1 MRGIMGARS
10 KPLNVVD
17 PTSDAPGAKVE
28 NFELPPA
35 KSGVKMVDAENIE
48 ELVNLLKNE
57 AKVI

>member
-1 MRGIMGARS
+1 MSART

-17 PTSDAPGAKVE
+17 PTSDEAATDVSK
-28 NFELPPA
+28 FELPPA
-35 KSGVKMVDAENIE
+35 KSGVKLIDADNLG